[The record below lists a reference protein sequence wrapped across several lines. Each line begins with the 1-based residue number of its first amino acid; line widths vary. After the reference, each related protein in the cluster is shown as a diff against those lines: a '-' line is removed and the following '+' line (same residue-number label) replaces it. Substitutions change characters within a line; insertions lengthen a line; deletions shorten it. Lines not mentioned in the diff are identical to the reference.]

1 MNIKALVDIVVDID
15 FGLAKAIKICSSC
28 GLKKTIGDSIKYTI
42 HTVIVEN
49 IEDKLKCLSDIKG
62 FFTVDLRL
70 FVKLCKLDR
79 SVLKSLGIILVPK
92 TVYERSKT
100 IGYTY
105 VNSKLCI
112 LEKTSKDNIVLIRA
126 LKTKTPPVFLEPSL
140 YLISAPNTEI
150 VNKVLDTLHILR
162 ILNDRL
168 SISLT
173 RQCVEGM

>member
-1 MNIKALVDIVVDID
+1 
-15 FGLAKAIKICSSC
+15 
-28 GLKKTIGDSIKYTI
+28 
-42 HTVIVEN
+42 
-49 IEDKLKCLSDIKG
+49 
-62 FFTVDLRL
+62 
-70 FVKLCKLDR
+70 
-79 SVLKSLGIILVPK
+79 
-92 TVYERSKT
+92 KT